1 MPDSGAVRS
10 GSAGTPAAQ
19 GESVGRPDLLTGLD
33 RSRERILAAFAA
45 DPAALDRPYAPGKW
59 TGRRMLFHIV
69 DSESA
74 LADRLKRL
82 LCEEKPLVLA
92 FDENRWDARL
102 TTPTRSLE
110 VAKSLFA
117 AQRAVLRELVPTLS
131 PAELAR
137 AGVHSEAGLL
147 TVGEVAA
154 KIVWHG
160 EHHLEQVEAAI
171 AGRTWVK
178 AG

>member
-1 MPDSGAVRS
+1 M
-10 GSAGTPAAQ
+10 SA
-19 GESVGRPDLLTGLD
+19 DLLNGLD
-33 RSRERILAAFAA
+33 RSQKRTLAAFAA
-45 DPAALDRPYAPGKW
+45 DRAALDRPYAPGKW
-59 TGRRMLFHIV
+59 PGLRMLFHIV
-69 DSESA
+69 DTECV

-102 TTPTRSLE
+102 TTATRSLD
-110 VAKSLFA
+110 VAKALFA
-117 AQRAVLRELVPTLS
+117 AQRAMLCELVATLS
-131 PAELAR
+131 PAELGR
-137 AGVHSEAGLL
+137 TGVHSEAGLL
-147 TVGEVAA
+147 TVGDVAA